1 MITNFAKSDAL
12 VKKAQQLIPGGCHT
26 YSKGADQSPKL
37 GPKFIA
43 RGKGCY
49 VWDVDGNKYLDWAM
63 GLTSVILGHAYE
75 PVLRAVRAELKNG
88 SNFQCPSPVE
98 TDLAE
103 YFLSQVPGAD
113 MVKFAKNGSTVTTA
127 AIKLARAC
135 TGRKYLAFCSD
146 HGFFSY
152 DDWYIGKKPNN
163 AGVPAE
169 IAALSLTF
177 NYNNIASLEKL
188 FAAYPGQLAC
198 VILEPMEFDLPADGF
213 LKKVRELCT
222 KNGTVLILDEMIT
235 GFRLG
240 YPGAHAALG
249 VKADLTTWGKGVA
262 NGFSCCMLAGK
273 REIMEAGGITHDKE
287 RVFLISTTHG
297 AETHSLAAALAS
309 IREVK
314 RTGLTARNMRLGEKL
329 RKMLLPVIQDAGLS
343 EHIVIKGHPGW
354 QLLLC
359 RDAGGAFSD
368 GYKTLVFQE
377 AARHGLLFR
386 GTFTPSLSHGD
397 AELERTAE
405 VFRKIL
411 KVYAKAVDAGDYRKF
426 LVGDPVKPVFRKF
439 N

>member
-146 HGFFSY
+146 HGFF
-152 DDWYIGKKPNN
+152 
-163 AGVPAE
+163 
-169 IAALSLTF
+169 
-177 NYNNIASLEKL
+177 
-188 FAAYPGQLAC
+188 
-198 VILEPMEFDLPADGF
+198 
-213 LKKVRELCT
+213 
-222 KNGTVLILDEMIT
+222 
-235 GFRLG
+235 
-240 YPGAHAALG
+240 
-249 VKADLTTWGKGVA
+249 
-262 NGFSCCMLAGK
+262 
-273 REIMEAGGITHDKE
+273 
-287 RVFLISTTHG
+287 
-297 AETHSLAAALAS
+297 
-309 IREVK
+309 
-314 RTGLTARNMRLGEKL
+314 
-329 RKMLLPVIQDAGLS
+329 
-343 EHIVIKGHPGW
+343 
-354 QLLLC
+354 
-359 RDAGGAFSD
+359 
-368 GYKTLVFQE
+368 
-377 AARHGLLFR
+377 
-386 GTFTPSLSHGD
+386 
-397 AELERTAE
+397 
-405 VFRKIL
+405 
-411 KVYAKAVDAGDYRKF
+411 
-426 LVGDPVKPVFRKF
+426 
-439 N
+439 